1 MANVLTRTDLLSLE
15 DYQERRLS
23 MRQELM
29 THKSIRYIGLGDHV
43 GLYFEDRRTVQ
54 YQIQEMLRIERI
66 FDRAGIEEEL
76 KAYNPLIPNGR
87 NLKATMMIEYPD
99 EVERRLALV
108 KLKGIEDCVYISVGD
123 GERAQLFVDEDMDR
137 TNDDKTAAVHFLRF
151 EFSDSQ
157 LNSIK
162 TGSEFVVGIKHP
174 EYQAELCLSSGDT
187 FDSLVAD
194 FE

>member
-1 MANVLTRTDLLSLE
+1 MAKVLTRTDLLSLE
-15 DYQERRLS
+15 DYQERRSS

-29 THKSIRYIGLGDHV
+29 AHKSIRCIGLGDHV

-76 KAYNPLIPNGR
+76 KAYNPLIPTGR

-99 EVERRLALV
+99 EVERRHALV
-108 KLKGIEDCVYISVGD
+108 RLKGIEDCVYIRVRGD
-123 GERAQLFVDEDMDR
+123 ERAKLFVDEDMDR

-151 EFSDSQ
+151 EFSDAQ
-157 LNSIK
+157 LSSLK
-162 TGSEFVVGIKHP
+162 TGAEFAVGIKHA
-174 EYQAELCLSSGDT
+174 EYQAEARLSNGDT
-187 FDSLVAD
+187 FDSLVGD
-194 FE
+194 FD

>member
-29 THKSIRYIGLGDHV
+29 AHKSIRSIGLGDHV

-76 KAYNPLIPNGR
+76 KAYNPLIPNGQ

-99 EVERRLALV
+99 EVERRQALV

-162 TGSEFVVGIKHP
+162 TRSEFVVGIKHP
-174 EYQAELCLSSGDT
+174 EYQAELRLSSGDT

>member
-1 MANVLTRTDLLSLE
+1 MANILTRTDLLSLE

-76 KAYNPLIPNGR
+76 KAYNPLIPNGQ

-99 EVERRLALV
+99 EVERRQALV

-123 GERAQLFVDEDMDR
+123 GERAELFVDEDMDR

-174 EYQAELCLSSGDT
+174 EYQAELRLSSGDT

>member
-99 EVERRLALV
+99 EVERRQALV

-123 GERAQLFVDEDMDR
+123 GERAELFVDEDMDR

-157 LNSIK
+157 VNSIK

-174 EYQAELCLSSGDT
+174 EYQAELRLSSGDT

>member
-76 KAYNPLIPNGR
+76 KAYNPLIPNGQ

-99 EVERRLALV
+99 EVERRQALV

-123 GERAQLFVDEDMDR
+123 GERAELFVDEDMDR

-174 EYQAELCLSSGDT
+174 EYQAELRLSSGDT

>member
-1 MANVLTRTDLLSLE
+1 MANVLSRTDLLSLE

-23 MRQELM
+23 MRRELM
-29 THKSIRYIGLGDHV
+29 AHKSIRYIGLGDHV

-76 KAYNPLIPNGR
+76 KAYNPLIPNGQ

-99 EVERRLALV
+99 EVERRQALV
-108 KLKGIEDCVYISVGD
+108 KLKGIEDCVYISLGD
-123 GERAQLFVDEDMDR
+123 RERAQLFVDEDMDR

-162 TGSEFVVGIKHP
+162 TGSEFVVGIKHS
-174 EYQAELCLSSGDT
+174 EYQAELRLSSGDT

>member
-15 DYQERRLS
+15 DYQERRFS

-99 EVERRLALV
+99 EVERRQALV

-162 TGSEFVVGIKHP
+162 TGSEFVVGIKHS
-174 EYQAELCLSSGDT
+174 EYQAELRLSSGDT

>member
-1 MANVLTRTDLLSLE
+1 MSNVLTRADLLSLE
-15 DYQERRLS
+15 DYQERRVS

-29 THKSIRYIGLGDHV
+29 THKSIRSIGLGDHV

-99 EVERRLALV
+99 EVERRQALV

-157 LNSIK
+157 LNCIK

-174 EYQAELCLSSGDT
+174 EYQAELRLSSGDT

>member
-1 MANVLTRTDLLSLE
+1 
-15 DYQERRLS
+15 

-76 KAYNPLIPNGR
+76 KAYNPLIPNGQ

-99 EVERRLALV
+99 EVERRQALV
-108 KLKGIEDCVYISVGD
+108 KLKGIEDCVYISLGD
-123 GERAQLFVDEDMDR
+123 RERAQLFVDEDMDR

-162 TGSEFVVGIKHP
+162 TRSEFVVGIKHP
-174 EYQAELCLSSGDT
+174 EYQAELRLSSGDT

>member
-66 FDRAGIEEEL
+66 FDRAEIEEEL

-99 EVERRLALV
+99 EVERRQALV

-157 LNSIK
+157 LSRIK
-162 TGSEFVVGIKHP
+162 TGSEFVIGINHS
-174 EYQAELCLSSGDT
+174 EYQAELSLSSGDT

>member
-76 KAYNPLIPNGR
+76 KAYNPLIPNGQ

-99 EVERRLALV
+99 EVERRQALV

-162 TGSEFVVGIKHP
+162 TGSGFVVGIKHP
-174 EYQAELCLSSGDT
+174 EYQAELRLSSGDT

>member
-1 MANVLTRTDLLSLE
+1 MANILTRTDLLSLE

-29 THKSIRYIGLGDHV
+29 THKSIRCIGLGDHV

-99 EVERRLALV
+99 EVERRQALV

-174 EYQAELCLSSGDT
+174 EYQAELRLSSGDT

>member
-76 KAYNPLIPNGR
+76 KAYNPLIPNGQ

-99 EVERRLALV
+99 EVERRQALV

-157 LNSIK
+157 LDSIK
-162 TGSEFVVGIKHP
+162 AGSEFVVGIKHP
-174 EYQAELCLSSGDT
+174 EYQAELRLSSGDT

>member
-76 KAYNPLIPNGR
+76 KAYNPLIPNGQ

-99 EVERRLALV
+99 EVERRQALV

-162 TGSEFVVGIKHP
+162 TGSGFVVGIKHP
-174 EYQAELCLSSGDT
+174 EYQAELRLSGGDT

>member
-15 DYQERRLS
+15 DYQEERTL

-29 THKSIRYIGLGDHV
+29 THKSIRYLGLGDHV

-76 KAYNPLIPNGR
+76 KAYNPLIPTGR

-99 EVERRLALV
+99 EAERRQALV
-108 KLKGIEDCVYISVGD
+108 ELKGIEDCVYISVGD

-157 LNSIK
+157 VSSLK
-162 TGSEFVVGIKHP
+162 TGSGFVVGIKHTR
-174 EYQAELCLSSGDT
+174 YQAKLSFSSGDT
-187 FDSLVAD
+187 FDSLIRD
-194 FE
+194 FD

>member
-76 KAYNPLIPNGR
+76 KAYNPLIPNGQ

-99 EVERRLALV
+99 EVERRQALV

-162 TGSEFVVGIKHP
+162 TGSEFVVGIKHS
-174 EYQAELCLSSGDT
+174 EYQAELRLSSGDT

>member
-76 KAYNPLIPNGR
+76 KAYNPLIPNGQ

-99 EVERRLALV
+99 EVERRQALV

-162 TGSEFVVGIKHP
+162 TRSEFVVGIKHP
-174 EYQAELCLSSGDT
+174 EYQAELRLSSGDT

>member
-29 THKSIRYIGLGDHV
+29 THKSIRSIGLGDHV

-66 FDRAGIEEEL
+66 FDRAEIEEEL

-99 EVERRLALV
+99 EVERRQALV
-108 KLKGIEDCVYISVGD
+108 KLKGIEDCVYISLGD
-123 GERAQLFVDEDMDR
+123 RERAQLFVDEDMDR

-157 LNSIK
+157 LDSIK
-162 TGSEFVVGIKHP
+162 AGSEFVVGIKHP
-174 EYQAELCLSSGDT
+174 EYQAELRLSSGDT

>member
-1 MANVLTRTDLLSLE
+1 MANILTRTDLLSLE

-76 KAYNPLIPNGR
+76 KAYNPLIPNGQ

-99 EVERRLALV
+99 EVERRQALV

-157 LNSIK
+157 LKSIK

-174 EYQAELCLSSGDT
+174 EYQAELRLSSGDT

>member
-29 THKSIRYIGLGDHV
+29 THKSIRSIGLGDHV

-99 EVERRLALV
+99 EVERRQALV

-162 TGSEFVVGIKHP
+162 TGSEFIVGIEHP
-174 EYQAELCLSSGDT
+174 EYQAELRLSSGDT

>member
-76 KAYNPLIPNGR
+76 KAYNPLIPNGQ

-99 EVERRLALV
+99 EVGRRQALV
-108 KLKGIEDCVYISVGD
+108 KLKGIEDCVYISLGD
-123 GERAQLFVDEDMDR
+123 RERAQLFVDEDMDR

-162 TGSEFVVGIKHP
+162 TRSEFVVGIKHP
-174 EYQAELCLSSGDT
+174 EYQAELRLSSGDT

>member
-15 DYQERRLS
+15 DYQEERTL

-29 THKSIRYIGLGDHV
+29 THKSIRYLGLGDHV

-76 KAYNPLIPNGR
+76 KAYNPLIPTGR

-99 EVERRLALV
+99 EAERRQALV
-108 KLKGIEDCVYISVGD
+108 ELKGIEDCVYISVGD

-157 LNSIK
+157 VSSLK
-162 TGSEFVVGIKHP
+162 TGSGFVVGIKHT
-174 EYQAELCLSSGDT
+174 EYQAKLSFSSGDT
-187 FDSLVAD
+187 FDSLIKD
-194 FE
+194 FD

>member
-1 MANVLTRTDLLSLE
+1 MSNVLTRADLLSLE

-157 LNSIK
+157 LKSIK
-162 TGSEFVVGIKHP
+162 TGSGFVVGIKHP
-174 EYQAELCLSSGDT
+174 EYQAELRLSSGDT

>member
-54 YQIQEMLRIERI
+54 YQVQEMLRIERI

-99 EVERRLALV
+99 EVERRQALV

-123 GERAQLFVDEDMDR
+123 GERAQLFADEDMDR

-157 LNSIK
+157 LSSIK
-162 TGSEFVVGIKHP
+162 TGSEFVIGINHS
-174 EYQAELCLSSGDT
+174 EYQAELRLSSGDT
-187 FDSLVAD
+187 FDSLAAD
-194 FE
+194 FD

>member
-76 KAYNPLIPNGR
+76 KAYNPLIPNGQ

-99 EVERRLALV
+99 EVERRQALV

-157 LNSIK
+157 LSRIK
-162 TGSEFVVGIKHP
+162 TGSEFVIGINHS
-174 EYQAELCLSSGDT
+174 EYQAELSLSSGDT
-187 FDSLVAD
+187 FDSLAAD
-194 FE
+194 FD

>member
-29 THKSIRYIGLGDHV
+29 AHKSIRSIGLGDHV

-99 EVERRLALV
+99 EVERRQALV

-174 EYQAELCLSSGDT
+174 EYQAELRLSSGDT

>member
-1 MANVLTRTDLLSLE
+1 MANLLTRADLLSLE
-15 DYQERRLS
+15 DYQERRVS
-23 MRQELM
+23 MRQQLM
-29 THKSIRYIGLGDHV
+29 THKSIRYIGLGAHV

-99 EVERRLALV
+99 EVERRQALV

-137 TNDDKTAAVHFLRF
+137 TNDAKTAAVHFLRF

-157 LNSIK
+157 LSSIK
-162 TGSEFVVGIKHP
+162 TGSGFVVGIKHSK
-174 EYQAELCLSSGDT
+174 YQAELRLSSGDT
-187 FDSLVAD
+187 FDSLVGD

>member
-76 KAYNPLIPNGR
+76 KAYNPLIPNGQ

-99 EVERRLALV
+99 EVERRQALV

-174 EYQAELCLSSGDT
+174 EYQAELRLSSGDT

>member
-66 FDRAGIEEEL
+66 FDRAEIEEEL

-99 EVERRLALV
+99 EVERRQALV
-108 KLKGIEDCVYISVGD
+108 KLKGIEDCVYISLGD
-123 GERAQLFVDEDMDR
+123 RERAQLFVDEDMDR

-157 LNSIK
+157 LDSIK
-162 TGSEFVVGIKHP
+162 AGSEFVVGIKHS
-174 EYQAELCLSSGDT
+174 EYQAELRLSSGDT

>member
-1 MANVLTRTDLLSLE
+1 MSNVLTRADLLSLE

-162 TGSEFVVGIKHP
+162 TGSEFVVGIKHS
-174 EYQAELCLSSGDT
+174 EYQVELRLSSGDT

>member
-99 EVERRLALV
+99 EVERRQALV

-162 TGSEFVVGIKHP
+162 TRSEFVVGIKHP
-174 EYQAELCLSSGDT
+174 EYQAELRLSSGDT

>member
-54 YQIQEMLRIERI
+54 YQVQEMLRIERI

-99 EVERRLALV
+99 EVERRQALV

-123 GERAQLFVDEDMDR
+123 GERAQLFADEDMDR

-174 EYQAELCLSSGDT
+174 EYQAELRLSSGDT